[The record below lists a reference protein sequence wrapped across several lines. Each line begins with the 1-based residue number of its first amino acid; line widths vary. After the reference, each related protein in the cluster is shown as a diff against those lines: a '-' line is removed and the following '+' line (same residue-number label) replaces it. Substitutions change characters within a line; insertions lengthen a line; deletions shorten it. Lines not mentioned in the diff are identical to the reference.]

1 MILCSLCL
9 VSLPS
14 PATEVAGLYA
24 AAVPVT
30 GQTKQ
35 ERRSAIRQAFA
46 AVLVKVAGSHQ
57 AAAQPRLQQAL
68 RHPLSYVQQFR
79 YRAVATAIGNTV
91 EGAVAT
97 QELWVRFDAREVNQ
111 LFYDGG
117 VPVWGRA
124 RPATLVW
131 LAVEDGGR
139 RELLGADPGNRLQ
152 ARLEQEARQRGLPL
166 FFPLQDLEDQRQL
179 HFADVWGNFG
189 DAILQAS
196 KRYQSEAVLVGRLYH
211 RFDGQWE
218 SRWTLYLKGAAM
230 QWSANGATALELLTV
245 AVDGL
250 ATRLATRYAQRL
262 NGGAAGNGVMITVR
276 DVNNL
281 TDYART
287 MAYLQS
293 LDLVRRVQVVMVSD
307 SQLALR
313 AFARSDRQGLAQAIA
328 FGGTLA
334 VVVGNEV
341 ATRPV
346 DAASQQVAAPRL
358 SYRLLP

>member
-79 YRAVATAIGNTV
+79 YRAASTAIGNTV

-97 QELWVRFDAREVNQ
+97 QELWVRFDARAVNQ

-152 ARLEQEARQRGLPL
+152 ARLNRRRASGVCHCFSPSRILRTSGNCILPMS
-166 FFPLQDLEDQRQL
+166 
-179 HFADVWGNFG
+179 G
-189 DAILQAS
+189 AISAM
-196 KRYQSEAVLVGRLYH
+196 
-211 RFDGQWE
+211 RFC
-218 SRWTLYLKGAAM
+218 RHP
-230 QWSANGATALELLTV
+230 NV
-245 AVDGL
+245 
-250 ATRLATRYAQRL
+250 
-262 NGGAAGNGVMITVR
+262 I
-276 DVNNL
+276 
-281 TDYART
+281 
-287 MAYLQS
+287 
-293 LDLVRRVQVVMVSD
+293 RV
-307 SQLALR
+307 
-313 AFARSDRQGLAQAIA
+313 
-328 FGGTLA
+328 
-334 VVVGNEV
+334 
-341 ATRPV
+341 
-346 DAASQQVAAPRL
+346 RL
-358 SYRLLP
+358 SWWDGFITASTVSGSHVGLCI

>member
-1 MILCSLCL
+1 
-9 VSLPS
+9 
-14 PATEVAGLYA
+14 
-24 AAVPVT
+24 
-30 GQTKQ
+30 
-35 ERRSAIRQAFA
+35 
-46 AVLVKVAGSHQ
+46 
-57 AAAQPRLQQAL
+57 
-68 RHPLSYVQQFR
+68 
-79 YRAVATAIGNTV
+79 
-91 EGAVAT
+91 
-97 QELWVRFDAREVNQ
+97 
-111 LFYDGG
+111 
-117 VPVWGRA
+117 
-124 RPATLVW
+124 
-131 LAVEDGGR
+131 
-139 RELLGADPGNRLQ
+139 
-152 ARLEQEARQRGLPL
+152 
-166 FFPLQDLEDQRQL
+166 
-179 HFADVWGNFG
+179 
-189 DAILQAS
+189 
-196 KRYQSEAVLVGRLYH
+196 
-211 RFDGQWE
+211 
-218 SRWTLYLKGAAM
+218 M